1 MNNFAVKNGG
11 RFTSKPLP
19 RTAGAMDR
27 PSDIFTF
34 TLS

>member
-1 MNNFAVKNGG
+1 MNNFAVKDAG

-19 RTAGAMDR
+19 RTAGAVDM
-27 PSDIFTF
+27 PGDIFTF